1 MMKIDL
7 YTTGKVNFVPG
18 LNSYH
23 IKVDGACRTGVDG
36 SHEWRHLRLLV
47 APLPAPNKQPLTQ
60 LCIHII
66 KCVCISMSGGVLCSA
81 LFYPGIGDCCLITL
95 YIQIYINNIYIYINP
110 CAKIQFLFSLIHS
123 EPVCTVGNLLYKSV

>member
-1 MMKIDL
+1 MVHVEL
-7 YTTGKVNFVPG
+7 G
-18 LNSYH
+18 LMVVMSEDTS
-23 IKVDGACRTGVDG
+23 VCLL
-36 SHEWRHLRLLV
+36 HLC
-47 APLPAPNKQPLTQ
+47 QPLTQ

-81 LFYPGIGDCCLITL
+81 SFYPGIGDCCLITL